1 MATPHD
7 HPGPHIFQ
15 HLDQVNPFPY
25 KLSEYIRRAAWEM
38 IGAPLVS
45 LSPRKAHGWR
55 RFWLRQF
62 GATMQKTSYVKNTT
76 KVRHPWLLTMGHHS
90 CLAENV
96 EVYNLGPIVIGDHSV
111 VSQHTYLCAGTHDY
125 TTPSLPL
132 LRPPITIGH
141 GVWVCAR
148 AFIGPDVT
156 IGDNAIVGAA
166 AVVTKDV
173 PPNSIVAGNPAR
185 VVRERPMTGINRPA
199 AAPDS
204 SALIDRA
211 AASDAATPLEGSTR

>member
-111 VSQHTYLCAGTHDY
+111 VSQHTYLCAGTHDF
-125 TTPSLPL
+125 TRWSMPL
-132 LRPPITIGH
+132 VTAPITIGENAWLGADVFVGP
-141 GVWVCAR
+141 GVTVGELC
-148 AFIGPDVT
+148 V
-156 IGDNAIVGAA
+156 VGARS
-166 AVVTKDV
+166 VVVKDLPARQV
-173 PPNSIVAGNPAR
+173 CAGNPC
-185 VVRERPMTGINRPA
+185 RPLRPR
-199 AAPDS
+199 PE
-204 SALIDRA
+204 
-211 AASDAATPLEGSTR
+211 PV